1 MKRCPY
7 CAEEIQDEAVKCRYC
22 GEFLHEETRSD
33 DLPGGRRP
41 RPPHPGGPYSGGRFW
56 GYQWRSQAEVAG
68 FPLVHVAR
76 GIDPETGRPLVAKGV
91 IAVGNIAL
99 GLIAVGGLALGGVSF
114 GGLSL
119 GLIAL
124 GGLAVGLGAAFG
136 GGAFSLWL
144 AVGGLAVSLT
154 YALGGLALAP
164 HALGG
169 NATDPELLE
178 RLRAVGRWFQNR

>member
-22 GEFLHEETRSD
+22 GEFLD
-33 DLPGGRRP
+33 DRHAASRAA
-41 RPPHPGGPYSGGRFW
+41 PPPAGYW
-56 GYQWRSQAEVAG
+56 GYEWRSETELFG
-68 FPLVHVAR
+68 LPLVHVAR

-91 IAVGNIAL
+91 IALGNVAI
-99 GLIAVGGLALGGVSF
+99 GLLALGGVALGGLTF

-119 GLIAL
+119 GLLAL
-124 GGLAVGLGAAFG
+124 GGFAVGLGAAFG
-136 GGAFSLWL
+136 GAAFSLWL

-154 YALGGLALAP
+154 YAIGGFALAP

-169 NATDPELLE
+169 NATDPELIEWLRSLRD
-178 RLRAVGRWFQNR
+178 RLKGG